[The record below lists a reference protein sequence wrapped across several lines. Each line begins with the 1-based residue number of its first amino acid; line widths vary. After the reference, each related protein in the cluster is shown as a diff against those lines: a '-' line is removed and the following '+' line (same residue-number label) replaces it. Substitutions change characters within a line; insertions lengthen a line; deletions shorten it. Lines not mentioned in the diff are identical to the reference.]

1 MKTLAFGFL
10 ALFMLLATVWQLI
23 QFKDY
28 IRYRLDR
35 FVSKHKE
42 SALNNQDAN

>member
-10 ALFMLLATVWQLI
+10 AVFMLLATVWQLI

-28 IRYRLDR
+28 IRYRLYR

>member
-10 ALFMLLATVWQLI
+10 AVFMLLATVWQLI

-35 FVSKHKE
+35 FVSKIKK
-42 SALNNQDAN
+42 AP